1 MSITVLRAGTL
12 STLQDRGRHGW
23 AALGVGAAGPMDDV
37 AFRLANALVGNRAD
51 AVALEL
57 TWSGPRLRFDRDALV
72 ALTGADCDARIGDRA
87 LEGWR
92 AVRIDAGGE
101 FDCGRMRHGARAYL
115 AIAGGIDAPA
125 SLGSAATDLNAGIGA
140 LGGRALRAGDVLD
153 LAAAPT
159 RAPPRTRAW
168 SLDPQPWFDLHADAP
183 IRMLRGSHAGLLD
196 VSSQAGLFGMPFR
209 IHADSNR
216 VGLRL
221 EGATLAFAS
230 PCETISEPVA
240 RGTVQLPPAG
250 RPIVLMAEHPTTG
263 GYPRV
268 GQVAAIDLP
277 RLAQRRPG
285 DEVRFREID
294 LDEAQSRYLARERAL
309 ARLLDWI
316 SLRLADD

>member
-12 STLQDRGRHGW
+12 TTLQDRGRSGW
-23 AALGVGAAGPMDDV
+23 AALGVGAGGPMDDV

-57 TWSGPRLRFDRDALV
+57 TWSGPRLHFGRDALV
-72 ALTGADCDARIGDRA
+72 ALTGADCDARIADRA
-87 LEGWR
+87 LPGWR
-92 AVRIDAGGE
+92 AVRIGAGSE
-101 FDCGRMRHGARAYL
+101 LDCGRMRRGARAYL
-115 AIAGGIDAPA
+115 AIAGGIDAPRM
-125 SLGSAATDLNAGIGA
+125 LGSAATDLNAGIGA
-140 LGGRALRAGDVLD
+140 LGGRALHVGDVLD
-153 LAAAPT
+153 VAADTA
-159 RAPPRTRAW
+159 RAPARTRAW

-183 IRMLRGSHAGLLD
+183 IRLLRGSHAGLLD
-196 VSSQAGLFGMPFR
+196 ASSQADLFGTPFR

-221 EGATLAFAS
+221 DGATLSFES

-263 GYPRV
+263 GYPRI

-285 DEVRFREID
+285 DEVRFREVD